1 MKCRNQRGISHGSAL
16 YMPVFRDPDL
26 RNPYSAK
33 QSETARLNAYRSV
46 YTRPWSVKLEAQIVY
61 DSKAL
66 LQDTVNGETGGGS
79 SANHYF
85 IRYLRVKVSPHAHLC
100 RQLTHYTQTLDREWV
115 PETRSLEPGIASKMS
130 LATLVEWPSQVC
142 THRPS
147 HCISS
152 RSSEVVTRCPSWK
165 VGMDC
170 ENPMRA

>member
-1 MKCRNQRGISHGSAL
+1 MLIVRYTLDRGRRKCSTGGSNSIILGDNDGISRMLVVHGCIQPLTSVEGAI
-16 YMPVFRDPDL
+16 
-26 RNPYSAK
+26 
-33 QSETARLNAYRSV
+33 RL
-46 YTRPWSVKLEAQIVY
+46 
-61 DSKAL
+61 
-66 LQDTVNGETGGGS
+66 
-79 SANHYF
+79 F

-165 VGMDC
+165 VGMNR

>member
-1 MKCRNQRGISHGSAL
+1 MFDGICLQRWSVWLNWMQTHESYDYDGISRMLVVHGCIQPLTSVEGAI
-16 YMPVFRDPDL
+16 
-26 RNPYSAK
+26 
-33 QSETARLNAYRSV
+33 RL
-46 YTRPWSVKLEAQIVY
+46 
-61 DSKAL
+61 
-66 LQDTVNGETGGGS
+66 
-79 SANHYF
+79 F
-85 IRYLRVKVSPHAHLC
+85 IRNLRVKVSPHAHLC

-165 VGMDC
+165 VGMDRA
-170 ENPMRA
+170 NPLWIVF

>member
-1 MKCRNQRGISHGSAL
+1 VHRCIQLLTSVVEGAI
-16 YMPVFRDPDL
+16 
-26 RNPYSAK
+26 
-33 QSETARLNAYRSV
+33 RL
-46 YTRPWSVKLEAQIVY
+46 
-61 DSKAL
+61 
-66 LQDTVNGETGGGS
+66 
-79 SANHYF
+79 F

-100 RQLTHYTQTLDREWV
+100 RQLMHYTQTLDREWV
-115 PETRSLEPGIASKMS
+115 PETRGLELGIASKRS

-170 ENPMRA
+170 ENPGGH

>member
-1 MKCRNQRGISHGSAL
+1 VWLDWMQTYESYQLDGISRMLVVHGCIQPLTSVEGAI
-16 YMPVFRDPDL
+16 
-26 RNPYSAK
+26 
-33 QSETARLNAYRSV
+33 RL
-46 YTRPWSVKLEAQIVY
+46 
-61 DSKAL
+61 
-66 LQDTVNGETGGGS
+66 
-79 SANHYF
+79 F

-170 ENPMRA
+170 ENPRGH